1 MYAEDAKGKKK
12 LCIPSSFSSFTN
24 CKVIIIDG
32 TEMSAIHPKN
42 MTKQRLTY
50 SAYKHRNTIKGF
62 VVTFLSTLYPGSIS
76 DKKITQHCG
85 VISSFVA
92 GDLILADKGFLIQD
106 PPGVVVNI
114 PPFLSTP
121 QFSLK
126 QAIATRTIARTRIP
140 VERVIRRINCF
151 HILNLVEGSQT
162 RKRPAVKWRRNASGM
177 GRVNR
182 N

>member
-62 VVTFLSTLYPGSIS
+62 VGVAPNGVVTFLSTL
-76 DKKITQHCG
+76 TQ
-85 VISSFVA
+85 VLF
-92 GDLILADKGFLIQD
+92 
-106 PPGVVVNI
+106 
-114 PPFLSTP
+114 
-121 QFSLK
+121 
-126 QAIATRTIARTRIP
+126 
-140 VERVIRRINCF
+140 
-151 HILNLVEGSQT
+151 QT
-162 RKRPAVKWRRNASGM
+162 RKLPSSVVLFLALLQVT
-177 GRVNR
+177 
-182 N
+182 